1 MSIKLF
7 DTICECVMGYD
18 RLFEQRKNAAR
29 ELGHIAIQNVTTALH
44 MLAYSISDDLVDD
57 QLAMGESQAI
67 KCVKRFA
74 IAIVRV
80 FGE

>member
-1 MSIKLF
+1 
-7 DTICECVMGYD
+7 MGYD
-18 RLFEQRKNAAR
+18 RFFEQRKNAAR
-29 ELGHIAIQNVTTALH
+29 ELGHITIQKVTAALH

-57 QLAMGESQAI
+57 HLVMGESQAI

-80 FGE
+80 FSE